1 MKYMKRVL
9 LAVLSGG
16 VVLASSVRAQE
27 APQKPREEAAAK
39 EAKPEALPSREQI
52 RKELEAL
59 PPEQREARMKE
70 IRERMKNSPEMQ
82 KLREEIMALPPEQ
95 REAKIK
101 EIREKY
107 GKEGA
112 PAPEAG
118 KLREELKDLTPEQR
132 EAKMKEM
139 KERAAKAPGAGDL
152 EKKREEFKN
161 LPPEQREAKMKE
173 FREQF
178 IARRTELEK
187 KKTAGTLT
195 PEEEKALERMNEL
208 AKRGGKDGQTRRRPK
223 AE

>member
-16 VVLASSVRAQE
+16 VVLASSVMAQE
-27 APQKPREEAAAK
+27 APQKPREEATAK
-39 EAKPEALPSREQI
+39 TTKPEALPSREQI

-95 REAKIK
+95 REAKMK

-107 GKEGA
+107 AKEGA
-112 PAPEAG
+112 PAPEAL
-118 KLREELKDLTPEQR
+118 KQREEFNKLTPEQR
-132 EAKMKEM
+132 EAKLKEM
-139 KERAAKAPGAGDL
+139 KEREAKAPAVGDF
-152 EKKREEFKN
+152 EKRREEFKN

-178 IARRTELEK
+178 MARRTELEK
-187 KKTAGTLT
+187 KKAAGTLT
-195 PEEEKALERMNEL
+195 PEEEKALDRMNEL
-208 AKRGGKDGQTRRRPK
+208 AKRGGKDGQSRRPK

>member
-1 MKYMKRVL
+1 MKFMKRVL
-9 LAVLSGG
+9 LAIVSGG
-16 VVLASSVRAQE
+16 VLVASSVMAQE
-27 APQKPREEAAAK
+27 APKAPREETGK
-39 EAKPEALPSREQI
+39 EAKTEGLRSPEDI

-59 PPEQREARMKE
+59 PPEQRQARLAE

-95 REAKIK
+95 REAKMK

-107 GKEGA
+107 AKEGA
-112 PAPEAG
+112 PAPEAL
-118 KLREELKDLTPEQR
+118 KQREEFNKLTPEQR

-139 KERAAKAPGAGDL
+139 KEREAKAPAAGDL
-152 EKKREEFKN
+152 EKRREEFKN

-178 IARRTELEK
+178 MARRTELEK
-187 KKTAGTLT
+187 KKTAGTIT
-195 PEEEKALERMNEL
+195 PEEEKALERMNEM
-208 AKRGGKDGQTRRRPK
+208 AKRGGKDGQTRRPK